1 MVEWTDVALV
11 AGGVGAGFVNVLAGG
26 GSALTLPLLM
36 LVGLDANQANG
47 TNRIVVLLQSTAGAA
62 EFHRR
67 RIRPWMATRA
77 ALPPIV
83 AGAVIGALVATR
95 VSASAMEVLFGVLF
109 LSLAAVMAV
118 RPSWLVPEPPPDAAP
133 HPPRPGGVAALFAVG
148 LYGGVFQAGVGIPLL
163 LVIVRAMGA
172 DLVQG
177 NAAKTALVMVYT
189 ALVLG
194 IFGAAGQLVWRPAL
208 LLSAGA
214 VFGSLIG
221 ARFAVERG
229 VGFVRKLVML
239 ALLGAGG
246 HSLGLY

>member
-11 AGGVGAGFVNVLAGG
+11 AGGVVAGFVNVLAGG

-47 TNRIVVLLQSTAGAA
+47 TNRIVVLLQSAAGTA

-67 RIRPWMATRA
+67 QIRPWAATRA

-83 AGAVIGALVATR
+83 AGAVVGALLATQ
-95 VSASAMEVLFGVLF
+95 VSALAMQRLFGVLF
-109 LSLAAVMAV
+109 LTLAVLMAV
-118 RPSWLVPEPPPDAAP
+118 RPTWVVHEPTEGALA
-133 HPPRPGGVAALFAVG
+133 HPPRLRGAAALFAIG

-163 LVIVRAMGA
+163 LVIVHAMGA
-172 DLVQG
+172 DLVSG
-177 NAAKTALVMVYT
+177 NAAKTALVTVYT
-189 ALVLG
+189 LIVVV
-194 IFGAAGQLVWRPAL
+194 IFGVAGQLVWRPAL
-208 LLSAGA
+208 LLSSGA
-214 VFGSLIG
+214 ILGSVVG

-239 ALLGAGG
+239 ALFGAGA
-246 HSLGLY
+246 HSLGLL